1 MVQPDTKQKGNSMN
15 SLTHSKSK
23 GVWIVGGGLLIVLAI
38 LWLAP
43 KSSKPST
50 AKLTPPNAAPN
61 AETATSSEVQ
71 SRETMETTALPAAET
86 EESAAQ
92 AFLRRVDEATNPRNI
107 AARNT
112 ATKENLEE
120 IKARI
125 NAEVLAETGVDLNL
139 ENSLTLEERLQ
150 RKLQMSREEWE
161 EHQRKQDRSG
171 EAMMLMLVK
180 MFEAMRPHVP
190 ESGKDAF
197 EEKLNLM
204 REDMKESQR
213 QWEELRARG
222 KRLDEELTSWMTP
235 TQKEQL
241 AQEEEQRRKAHLK
254 EAIEILR
261 QGGKPP
267 WEEAAEAIRAG
278 KTPKLPLAPP
288 SAP

>member
-1 MVQPDTKQKGNSMN
+1 MN
-15 SLTHSKSK
+15 SWIRSKSK
-23 GVWIVGGGLLIVLAI
+23 AVWIVGGGLLIVLAI

-50 AKLTPPNAAPN
+50 AKPSAPDAVTAPN
-61 AETATSSEVQ
+61 AEIATAEGHST
-71 SRETMETTALPAAET
+71 ETTETTVLPAAEA

-112 ATKENLEE
+112 ARKENLEE

-125 NAEVLAETGVDLNL
+125 NVEVLAETGVDLGFDNP
-139 ENSLTLEERLQ
+139 LTLEERLQ
-150 RKLQMSREEWE
+150 KQLQMSREEWE
-161 EHQRKQDRSG
+161 EHQKKPDRSG

-180 MFEAMRPHVP
+180 TFELMRPHVP
-190 ESGKDAF
+190 ESGKEAF
-197 EEKLNLM
+197 EEELKLM

-235 TQKEQL
+235 AQKEQL
-241 AQEEEQRRKAHLK
+241 AQEEERRRKAQLK

-267 WEEAAEAIRAG
+267 WEEAAEAFRAG
-278 KTPKLPLAPP
+278 KTPKLPINPP
-288 SAP
+288 SAH